1 MIIHNKQVEVYDV
14 EIFSNIFHCTCKNTE
29 TGKYHK
35 FEISRRK
42 FQVRELVEHF
52 TSNKYFFCG
61 YNNKHYDDALINYI
75 IDYKDKMINLSWRR
89 VCTSIQGLSNLITSR
104 EDSTDGWKRWKFLG
118 IFESMDLLT
127 MLFSS
132 KLRVGL
138 KPMQITMHYKNVEEF
153 ICDWQSDLDE
163 DKFDDMIAYN
173 INDVDST
180 AELLE
185 RCKKDIQLRLD
196 VEKEF
201 GIDCL
206 SKDNVNMGMKIL
218 AHQYCKYSGKTWNEI
233 KDLRSPMDVI
243 PLKDVILPIIKY
255 DDDKLQAMLERLK
268 QQVVSPGR
276 KGYEEQFIFK
286 GLKYSIGV
294 GGIHSVNTPE
304 IIIPKDDEILID
316 SDVASLYPSM
326 IIKFGFYPRHLGE
339 IFLQAYE
346 GTLKERLEAKH
357 TKNETKNI
365 AYKYCLNGVSGNMQ
379 SPVSFCYDPLS
390 VMRIRM
396 NGQLLLL
403 MLAEKLTQIGCRII
417 QINTDGVLYLAKKD
431 KTTEVQ
437 GIKDWWQ
444 NLTQLTLEDEVFTA
458 FYQYAIND
466 YFGVYED
473 GKVKQKGMF
482 LTKIDLGKGLTPK
495 IIPKAVIAYFT
506 EHKNVIEYVH
516 NCTDIRDFLMGE
528 KTGKQWNVEWYDKPQ
543 QRTNRYYASTNGA
556 YLWKW
561 KYNADGTKQY
571 QNMLTA
577 SGVTILNKFD
587 DKPIEERHINYRYY
601 IGEIMKIINE
611 LEPKQ
616 LSLFDQQ
623 DFRDIS
629 DIDCKTDSL

>member
-1 MIIHNKQVEVYDV
+1 MIIHDKQVEVYDV
-14 EIFSNIFHCTCKNTE
+14 EVFSNIFHCACKNTE
-29 TGKYHK
+29 TGEYHK
-35 FEISRRK
+35 FEISKRK
-42 FQVRELVEHF
+42 FQVQELVEHF
-52 TSNKYFFCG
+52 TSKDLFFCG

-75 IDYKDKMINLSWRR
+75 IDYKDKMINLPWRR
-89 VCTSIQGLSNLITSR
+89 VCTSIQGLSNLITSHE
-104 EDSTDGWKRWKFLG
+104 EDTEGWKRWKFLG
-118 IFESMDLLT
+118 MFESMDLLT

-138 KPMQITMHYKNVEEF
+138 KSMQITMHYKNVEEF
-153 ICDWQSDLDE
+153 MCDWQSDLDE
-163 DKFDDMIAYN
+163 NRFDDMIAYN

-185 RCKKDIQLRLD
+185 RCKDDIQLRLN

-201 GIDCL
+201 NIDCL

-218 AHQYCKYSGKTWNEI
+218 AHQYCKYSGKTWKEI

-255 DDDKLQAMLERLK
+255 DDSKLQAMLERLK
-268 QQVVSPGR
+268 LQVVSPGR

-339 IFLQAYE
+339 VFLQAYE

-357 TKNETKNI
+357 KGDKVKNI

-403 MLAEKLTQIGCRII
+403 MLAEKLTQVGCRII

-437 GIKDWWQ
+437 GIKEWWQ
-444 NLTQLTLEDEVFTA
+444 NLTQLTLEDEVFTS

-466 YFGVYED
+466 YFGVLSD
-473 GKVKQKGMF
+473 GKIKQKGMF
-482 LTKIDLGKGLTPK
+482 LTKVELGKGLTPK
-495 IIPKAVIAYFT
+495 IIPKAVMAYFT
-506 EHKNVIEYVH
+506 ENKDVLEYVY

-528 KTGKQWNVEWYDKPQ
+528 KTGKQWNVEWYDKSQ

-571 QNMLTA
+571 QNMLVA
-577 SGVTILNKFD
+577 SGVTILNKLD
-587 DKPIEERHINYRYY
+587 DKPIEERKINYRYY

-611 LEPKQ
+611 LKPKQ

-629 DIDCKTDSL
+629 DIDYKTDSL